1 MLDFPGPGGLTVG
14 QIFTSAGKSWQWDGA
29 KWAAAAGGGAPLD
42 SPSFTGDP
50 KAPTPATADNDT
62 SIATTAYVKSQGY
75 LLNNQVITLSG
86 DLTGS
91 GATAIA
97 ATLATVNSNVGTF
110 QGLTLDAKG
119 RVTAAANQAYAPLA
133 SPVFTGTPSLP
144 TGTTAVTQAAATN
157 NTSLATTAYVKS
169 QAYVT
174 GGPYLPTAGGSL
186 TGDLIAGSASGS
198 QIQVSGPA
206 GIDGVMYFSVGGANV
221 WTLGAK
227 SGASLGQFW
236 LYDAS
241 NGKLAMQ
248 VSGTDTAFRN
258 TNHYFYDATA
268 SIAFALFKAAGTYNQ
283 SGAWISLSDAALK
296 ENVAPYERGLEAIL
310 ALNPVS
316 FTYVATSPFGDDGG
330 TPRFG
335 LIAQE
340 AEAVV
345 PEIVSELET
354 ESGTVKATEGSNLV
368 YALINAVKELTA
380 RLEALEAR

>member
-1 MLDFPGPGGLTVG
+1 MPLDFPSSPING
-14 QIFTSAGKSWQWDGA
+14 QVYDQWQWDGS
-29 KWAAAAGGGAPLD
+29 KWVAIVGALPAGPTGPTGA
-42 SPSFTGDP
+42 TG
-50 KAPTPATADNDT
+50 
-62 SIATTAYVKSQGY
+62 SQGP
-75 LLNNQVITLSG
+75 QG
-86 DLTGS
+86 ATGS
-91 GATAIA
+91 
-97 ATLATVNSNVGTF
+97 
-110 QGLTLDAKG
+110 QG
-119 RVTAAANQAYAPLA
+119 
-133 SPVFTGTPSLP
+133 P
-144 TGTTAVTQAAATN
+144 TG
-157 NTSLATTAYVKS
+157 NTGSTGPAGPGV
-169 QAYVT
+169 VT
-174 GGPYLPTAGGSL
+174 GGTTGQALTKINTTDFNTQWTGPYLPTAGGTM
-186 TGDLIAGSASGS
+186 TGDLIAASASGS
-198 QIQVSGPA
+198 QIQVQGPA

-227 SGASLGQFW
+227 SGASAGQFW

-248 VSGTDTAFRN
+248 VSATDTAIRN

-345 PEIVSELET
+345 PEIVTNLET
-354 ESGTVKATEGSNLV
+354 KAGMIKATEGSNLV
-368 YALINAVKELTA
+368 YALINAVKTLTERLTA
-380 RLEALEAR
+380 AETALAALSGGVR

>member
-62 SIATTAYVKSQGY
+62 SIATTAFVKAQGY
-75 LLNNQVITLSG
+75 LINNQLITLSG
-86 DLTGS
+86 DIAGS
-91 GATAIA
+91 GATAITT
-97 ATLATVNSNVGTF
+97 TLATVNSNVGTF
-110 QGLTLDAKG
+110 QGLTVNAKG
-119 RVTAAANQAYAPLA
+119 QITAASNQNYAPLA
-133 SPVFTGTPSLP
+133 SPVFTGDPKAPTPA
-144 TGTTAVTQAAATN
+144 TADN
-157 NTSLATTAYVKS
+157 DTSIATTAFVKA
-169 QAYVT
+169 QNYVT

-354 ESGTVKATEGSNLV
+354 KSGTIKATEGSNLV